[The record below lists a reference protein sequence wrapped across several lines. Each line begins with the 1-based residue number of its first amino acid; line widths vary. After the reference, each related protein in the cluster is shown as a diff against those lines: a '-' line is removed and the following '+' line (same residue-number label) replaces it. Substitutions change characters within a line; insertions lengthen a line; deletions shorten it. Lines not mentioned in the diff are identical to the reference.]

1 VPIKMDYNI
10 WVSGGKYSFIA
21 TLRDPVTGGIVYR
34 DAAIFNIDDQ
44 PWMERP
50 WMEIQIG
57 NKKG

>member
-1 VPIKMDYNI
+1 MPIKIDYNC

-34 DAAIFNIDDQ
+34 DAAIFNIDDP
-44 PWMERP
+44 PWME
-50 WMEIQIG
+50 MQIG